1 MIEERQKVLVTG
13 ARGMLGWALTKKLGL
28 EYQLIGIDIEDAD
41 ITDESQ
47 IKEEIFNI
55 RPDVVIHC
63 AAYTNVDNCE
73 KNKILTNKVNSKGTE
88 NVAHACKLC
97 QAKLLYIS
105 TDFVFDGSK
114 KTPYTEDDVPRP
126 VNTYGRSKLE
136 GEKQVQDLLENYL
149 IIRTSWLYG
158 PHGQNF
164 IDKITAPGRE
174 KLEVINDQIGSPTY
188 TMDLAQA
195 IGKLIKKDTIGIL
208 NVTNSGYC
216 SWYNFAAAV
225 LSIKKIDIPLMP
237 TTSDKLKTPARR
249 PLYSVLSNDKFY
261 QLMREKLRPWQE
273 ALAEYLGN

>member
-237 TTSDKLKTPARR
+237 ITSDKLRTPARR

-273 ALAEYLGN
+273 SLAEYLGN